1 MLHIKTI
8 VTPFRTI
15 FYLMFAEVPVP
26 SHLQRPFSLCTIA
39 TQYWNL
45 NAIPRPRSFELLALH
60 STNDL
65 EREKLIEFTTAEGQ
79 QDLFSYANR
88 PRRTILEVLHEFPHS
103 VRSLKLPVLF
113 ELFEPIKP
121 RSFSIASC
129 RESGCLDLLV
139 AVVEYRTMLKTPR
152 KGLCS
157 NWLAG
162 LQNDQQFRAVIKK
175 GTMKLPPLVE
185 RTPIVMVG
193 PGTGLAPFRSI
204 LQDLK
209 FRREDGIECGPVA
222 LFFGC
227 RNCRGDFHCE

>member
-1 MLHIKTI
+1 M
-8 VTPFRTI
+8 
-15 FYLMFAEVPVP
+15 PVP
-26 SHLQRPFSLCTIA
+26 PHLQTPLTLSTIA

-45 NAIPRPRSFELLALH
+45 NVVPRPRAFELLALH

-65 EREKLIEFTTAEGQ
+65 EREKLIEFTTPEGQ

-113 ELFEPIKP
+113 EIFEPIKP

-129 RESGCLDLLV
+129 RQSGCLDLLV
-139 AVVEYRTMLKTPR
+139 AIVEYRTMLKTPR

-162 LQNDQQFRAVIKK
+162 LHQGDRFRAVIKK
-175 GTMKLPPLVE
+175 GTMKLPKESE
-185 RTPIVMVG
+185 RTLPIVMVG

-204 LQDLK
+204 LQEAQW
-209 FRREDGIECGPVA
+209 RRSEGVESGRMA
-222 LFFGC
+222 LFFGS
-227 RNCRGDFHCE
+227 RNRRGDFHCE